1 MSNIYPS
8 YRPIN
13 SNQLDS
19 NQTMIAVGRNPS
31 IQPNNNIDVNAAN
44 GTLSPQ
50 YYILDRDDKQA
61 EAIYD
66 VVYQN
71 T

>member
-1 MSNIYPS
+1 MTNIYPS
-8 YRPIN
+8 YRPVQNNPLDN
-13 SNQLDS
+13 SQTLQSVKRNDS
-19 NQTMIAVGRNPS
+19 AQVNTMNTT
-31 IQPNNNIDVNAAN
+31 N
-44 GTLSPQ
+44 GSVSPK
-50 YYILDRDDKQA
+50 YYILDRDDQHQP